1 MFDIGWSELLLIG
14 AVALV
19 VIGPKDL
26 PKVLRTVGQATA
38 KLRRMAG
45 EFQAQFN
52 EAMREAELDEIK
64 KNVADLNQA
73 ASFNPVEAARE
84 EIRNAIES
92 KPAEPAA
99 SSTPATAGATAGAE
113 AAAQVTV
120 PAPPAV
126 PDAAASVAAQVPSA
140 SEPESETPKAKPR
153 RKPAPKVGA
162 EEGETP
168 AAEPA
173 PARKRSRKKAEPTE
187 GTPGE
192 GASA

>member
-99 SSTPATAGATAGAE
+99 SSTPATAGAE

-140 SEPESETPKAKPR
+140 SEPESEAPKAKPR
-153 RKPAPKVGA
+153 RKAAPKVAA

>member
-45 EFQAQFN
+45 EFQTQFN

-99 SSTPATAGATAGAE
+99 SSTPATAGAE

-140 SEPESETPKAKPR
+140 SEAPKAKPR
-153 RKPAPKVGA
+153 RKPAPKVAA